1 MALDPVT
8 RPLVAGRWVPFLHD
22 ITVEGMDLTGATFA
36 MQVRDDWNG
45 GAIRADLDTVATAS
59 AEGVRLASVE
69 TVDSLPV
76 STIGIRINE
85 STMAAMPLD
94 PANPEGAMKLV
105 YDLQV
110 ERTAGLPEV
119 MMRGTFT
126 VQEGSTE

>member
-8 RPLVAGRWVPFLHD
+8 RPLTAGRWVPFLHE
-22 ITVEGMDLTGATFA
+22 IFVEGMDLTDATFA

-45 GAIRADLDTVATAS
+45 GALRADLDTVATAS
-59 AEGVRLASVE
+59 SEGVRLVGVE
-69 TVDSLPV
+69 TVDGLPV

-85 STMAAMPLD
+85 STMAAIPLD
-94 PANPEGAMKLV
+94 PANPDGPASLV